1 MNAHERADTNERIT
15 IDPGICNGKPVVRGS
30 RITVETILG
39 YLSAGET
46 HEEIL
51 KHHPGLEPADIISCL
66 DFAARVVGHRFSVAK
81 TA

>member
-1 MNAHERADTNERIT
+1 MLTSIDRIT
-15 IDPGICNGKPVVRGS
+15 SDPDICNGKPVVRGM

-46 HEEIL
+46 TEEIL
-51 KHHPGLEPADIISCL
+51 NQYPMLVQEDITACLE
-66 DFAARVVGHRFSVAK
+66 FAARVVGHGYEFAK